1 MAFIENFDRI
11 FGETLYTND
20 TMYKIERD
28 SMTIAPTHHV
38 FRLVPE
44 VGKSNTPKTIVLMKT
59 NEGIKIAM
67 YVDNDWSPVF
77 IKDQKFRD
85 IKRFTDF
92 QMLLAELI
100 NPYE

>member
-1 MAFIENFDRI
+1 MAFIENFDKI
-11 FGETLYTND
+11 YGESLYIMD

-28 SMTIAPTHHV
+28 TMTIAPTHHV
-38 FRLVPE
+38 FRLVPK

-59 NEGIKIAM
+59 DEGVKIAM